1 MSPPT
6 SFPIIVCRGG
16 DYRSASE
23 GLAFIRDDAGEVHG
37 ALLRTLSGYGGM
49 GGSDNAG
56 TQWAK
61 SYDEAVDAA
70 LQTSSK
76 LVSTCARTS
85 DLIAA
90 GAHNHAVAEAT
101 ANGVAPPP
109 APATGFDPCLAI
121 VSPSAGGGG
130 GPEPFGWS
138 LIKAVSGLVWPDGHQ
153 DQLRA
158 AKGVWYAAAEALD
171 TATGRFP
178 QAVGLLENQ
187 QSTEI
192 PAAVASCSETSS
204 NFIELQ
210 GAYREIGDACGEY
223 AQHLDD
229 AHREILDELKQMLIE
244 TAAVEAG
251 MAVLIPFTGGLSE
264 LGNGAVLARIG
275 IYAARIGRII
285 DRLVTKVAA
294 IVGRIG
300 SAVTGKLKPILAK
313 LGEWLDKAKT
323 KWWRSDP
330 GGPPPGIPPKTPA
343 VKPTVTDTKL
353 QNILNDLYKGA
364 NNPARIGDGTTA
376 DAVRNE
382 YRTLEP
388 TEGRWHLQKAMETQR
403 GLAKWLMDKSN
414 TDPADRAVA
423 IRELQNLMDALAGR

>member
-6 SFPIIVCRGG
+6 SFPIIVCRGD

-23 GLAFIRDDAGEVHG
+23 GLACIRDDAGEVHS

-49 GGSDNAG
+49 GGSDDAG
-56 TQWAK
+56 AQWAK

-101 ANGVAPPP
+101 ANGVTPPP
-109 APATGFDPCLAI
+109 TPVPGFDPCLAI

-130 GPEPFGWS
+130 PEPFGWS
-138 LIKAVSGLVWPDGHQ
+138 LIKSVSGLVWPDGHQ

-158 AKGVWYAAAEALD
+158 AKDVWSAAAEALD
-171 TATGRFP
+171 NATGRFP

-192 PAAVASCSETSS
+192 PAAVASCSDTST

-229 AHREILDELKQMLIE
+229 AHHEILAELKKMLIE
-244 TAAVEAG
+244 TAAIEAG
-251 MAVLIPFTGGLSE
+251 MAVLVPFTGGCPRSATGRSL
-264 LGNGAVLARIG
+264 NGSASTLPASARSSTGSSPKSPPSSGVLAQPSPANSNRYWPSSANG
-275 IYAARIGRII
+275 W
-285 DRLVTKVAA
+285 TKQRPS
-294 IVGRIG
+294 GG
-300 SAVTGKLKPILAK
+300 
-313 LGEWLDKAKT
+313 
-323 KWWRSDP
+323 DP
-330 GGPPPGIPPKTPA
+330 TPA
-343 VKPTVTDTKL
+343 
-353 QNILNDLYKGA
+353 A
-364 NNPARIGDGTTA
+364 HHPA
-376 DAVRNE
+376 
-382 YRTLEP
+382 
-388 TEGRWHLQKAMETQR
+388 
-403 GLAKWLMDKSN
+403 
-414 TDPADRAVA
+414 
-423 IRELQNLMDALAGR
+423 

>member
-6 SFPIIVCRGG
+6 SFPIIVCRGE

-23 GLAFIRDDAGEVHG
+23 GVGFIRDDASQVHG
-37 ALLRTLSGYGGM
+37 ALLLTLSGYGGM
-49 GGSDNAG
+49 GGSDSAG
-56 TQWAK
+56 AQWAK

-90 GAHNHAVAEAT
+90 GAHNHAVAEAG
-101 ANGVAPPP
+101 ANGVEPPP
-109 APATGFDPCLAI
+109 APVPGIDPCLAI
-121 VSPSAGGGG
+121 RVPSANGDDGT
-130 GPEPFGWS
+130 EPFGWS
-138 LIKAVSGLVWPDGHQ
+138 LIKSVSGLVWPNGHQ

-158 AKGVWYAAAEALD
+158 AKDVWYAAAESLG
-171 TATGRFP
+171 TATSRFP
-178 QAVGLLENQ
+178 ATVGLLENQ
-187 QSTEI
+187 QSDEI
-192 PAAVASCSETSS
+192 PSAVAACSETSN
-204 NFIELQ
+204 NFLELQ
-210 GAYREIGDACGEY
+210 AAYREIGNSCADY

-229 AHREILDELKQMLIE
+229 AHHEILAVLKQMLIE
-244 TAAVEAG
+244 TAAIEAG
-251 MAVLIPFTGGLSE
+251 LAVLIPFTGGLSE
-264 LGNGAVLARIG
+264 LGNGAVIARIG

-285 DRLVTKVAA
+285 DRLVVKVAA
-294 IVGRIG
+294 IVSRVG
-300 SAVTGKLKPILAK
+300 SAVTGKLKPLLTK
-313 LGEWLDKAKT
+313 LGEWLEKAKT
-323 KWWRSDP
+323 KWWRSES
-330 GGPPPGIPPKTPA
+330 GGRPPELPPKPPA
-343 VKPTVTDTKL
+343 VKPTVSDTKL

-364 NNPARIGDGTTA
+364 ENPARVGDGTTA

-382 YRTLEP
+382 YRMLEP

-414 TDPADRAVA
+414 TDPADRGVA